1 MRKKKKRQ
9 RQWQTQIQK
18 FSAAADG
25 KAGAD
30 ERNSNTPYKCKN
42 GISITWND
50 WFLEDQ
56 ELFEGM
62 AKYFGK
68 NANFANDKMCCWAIM
83 HKRTYE
89 ISKYSNKECRNEQI
103 STNEKMWNVHVCK

>member
-18 FSAAADG
+18 LSAEADG

-30 ERNSNTPYKCKN
+30 ERNSGNPNAPYKCKN

-56 ELFEGM
+56 ELVKGM

-68 NANFANDKMCCWAIM
+68 NANCANDKMYCWAMM
-83 HKRTYE
+83 HNRTYE
-89 ISKYSNKECRNEQI
+89 ISKCSN
-103 STNEKMWNVHVCK
+103 